1 MITIFFYM
9 TVKPDQIDA
18 FRAIVTRAFTTTHA
32 EDVGCI
38 TYVFHQQ
45 IDNPYEFVLYEQWQ
59 DRAALDA
66 HLARLDQTIG
76 WAAILDTCEKTQAV
90 TYDVVT

>member
-18 FRAIVTRAFTTTHA
+18 FRAIVTGAFTTTHA
-32 EDVGCI
+32 EDAGCI

-59 DRAALDA
+59 HRARSMPIWHALI
-66 HLARLDQTIG
+66 RLSVGRPFLTPVRRRRQ
-76 WAAILDTCEKTQAV
+76 
-90 TYDVVT
+90 